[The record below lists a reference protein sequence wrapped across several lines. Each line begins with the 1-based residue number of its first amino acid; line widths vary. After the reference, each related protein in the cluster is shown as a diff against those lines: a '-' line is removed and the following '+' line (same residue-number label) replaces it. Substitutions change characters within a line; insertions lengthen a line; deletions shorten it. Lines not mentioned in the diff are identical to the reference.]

1 MSKAAKPTP
10 VQAPPSVVST
20 QTAIYL
26 LNSKITKLEEL
37 VKSHMNVIEQKIGE
51 HESYVTDNV
60 PDLDLINRALSDIN
74 SRLLDLESLDTRI
87 SAIEAASNLKP
98 AAPAPKKRGTV
109 KLADL
114 TPTPGETPAGDS
126 PGISFS

>member
-1 MSKAAKPTP
+1 MSKAAKQTP
-10 VQAPPSVVST
+10 APAPPSVVST

-26 LNSKITKLEEL
+26 VNAKVMKLEEL

-51 HESYVTDNV
+51 HETYVTDNI

-87 SAIEAASNLKP
+87 SALETAGNMKP

-114 TPTPGETPAGDS
+114 TPTPVEVPAGDS